1 MTVYKRDW
9 SVLVSGD
16 YLGTGRAGDCTT
28 GDSGC
33 YPMRKSL
40 LIYFSEVGMEYRR
53 KPLPR
58 YPGPWLQIIILY
70 IINGSRRRIGGGG
83 GFGEV

>member
-1 MTVYKRDW
+1 MMIFVSDFVPPCKVMTVYKRDW

-53 KPLPR
+53 KPLPVT
-58 YPGPWLQIIILY
+58 PGP
-70 IINGSRRRIGGGG
+70 GSRS
-83 GFGEV
+83 